1 MKVLEFSSQK
11 LILDEKLQGQEAML
25 AVSIKDVDPEVVPPV
40 QPSKGRPKA
49 NRETKKR
56 ISLAVY
62 PSDYNDLQKIA
73 YVNRQSVSD
82 IISKLIEEYVHV
94 NADKLA
100 EYDRIMGQ

>member
-11 LILDEKLQGQEAML
+11 LILDEKLPGQEATL
-25 AVSIKDVDPEVVPPV
+25 AVSIKDIDPGNVPPV

-82 IISKLIEEYVHV
+82 IVSKLIEEYVNS

-100 EYDRIMGQ
+100 EYDRIMGE